1 MISKK
6 VRIASATAVLAA
18 VGFGITSAASARFGE
33 TVVEK
38 SGRTERIAPMH
49 DRRDG
54 DHLEAAA
61 TALGMTSAEVKTQ
74 LQSGKSLAEIAT
86 SKGVAVQKVIDAI
99 VADVKAEIAEKVT
112 DGKLT
117 QAQAD
122 TMITG
127 AESKVTSIVNGEVPF
142 GRGHEKLRDRHH
154 MFGDHLEAAAT
165 ALGMTSAEVKT
176 QLQSGKSLAE
186 IATSQGVAVQKVI
199 DAIVADVKAEIAEKV
214 TDGKLTQAQADT
226 MLKDVTVRVTAAVNG
241 EVPLGHGPRMHGGDH
256 GKHGG
261 RHDHDESEETTEFP
275 GSDA

>member
-61 TALGMTSAEVKTQ
+61 TALGMTSAELKAQ

-122 TMITG
+122 TI
-127 AESKVTSIVNGEVPF
+127 
-142 GRGHEKLRDRHH
+142 
-154 MFGDHLEAAAT
+154 
-165 ALGMTSAEVKT
+165 
-176 QLQSGKSLAE
+176 
-186 IATSQGVAVQKVI
+186 
-199 DAIVADVKAEIAEKV
+199 
-214 TDGKLTQAQADT
+214 
-226 MLKDVTVRVTAAVNG
+226 LKDVTVRVTAAVNG
-241 EVPLGHGPRMHGGDH
+241 EVPLGHGPEIHGGDH

-261 RHDHDESEETTEFP
+261 RHDHDESGETTKFP
-275 GSDA
+275 GSDARVLRWLGDAPLRCHQAFAQPELGWTCADSSRNVLHVAIGSPNTAW

>member
-86 SKGVAVQKVIDAI
+86 SKG
-99 VADVKAEIAEKVT
+99 
-112 DGKLT
+112 L
-117 QAQAD
+117 
-122 TMITG
+122 
-127 AESKVTSIVNGEVPF
+127 
-142 GRGHEKLRDRHH
+142 
-154 MFGDHLEAAAT
+154 
-165 ALGMTSAEVKT
+165 
-176 QLQSGKSLAE
+176 
-186 IATSQGVAVQKVI
+186 AVQKVI

-241 EVPLGHGPRMHGGDH
+241 EVPLGHGPRMHGGNH